1 MKADAVWRGA
11 CLAASVFLA
20 GCAGDVDGA
29 AGGDLTFGGDDT
41 GSASGAGGDQPP
53 PEDEDEG
60 DFRVPEAS
68 GRFVYSASEAT
79 DSVAVIDSSSLAI
92 RVAGV
97 GRGPTVVAAL
107 GTPASDEGAVAV
119 LDQGSDDVAILRTD
133 ADMATTVDV
142 FAVTPGANNLAVT
155 PDGRHVFVYHDIDG
169 PEALGPGS
177 NQEVTVVDAMT
188 GETHGMTVGSHPRD
202 IRFSTDGARAYVVTA
217 DGVNVIALAAVAMLG
232 KPQLIPVV
240 ADPGIDPARV
250 EVQLSVSRNV
260 ALARIE
266 GDPTLTATDLETGV
280 QTVLELPGIPTD
292 LDVSDDGSFAI
303 VMMPAQGGSTF
314 AELVLPVDGSSS
326 LELTTIQ
333 DEYLGLARIAPAG
346 DKMVLYTTVDP
357 RAHEISWTPENLLGG
372 GFAMATD
379 GDTDATGTSTGGESG
394 SSTDTGGST
403 SETTSGGEPGTDDG
417 DTTAGDP
424 PVGPDPRQRITIA
437 RREGGAWTDL
447 VTLFVERPV
456 TAVGIAPDGASA
468 ILLHAEPVMG
478 PDPFAYSI
486 VDLAKT
492 FPVKKLQ
499 RVPARPGSVMFTPD
513 AQRSVVLLRDDEID
527 VRDLDL
533 VDLRSFIVG
542 RLKLGSPPEGAGY
555 VDVTRKIFVSQEHLT
570 GRITFVDPAGQ
581 VQTITGFRLN
591 DAVKD

>member
-1 MKADAVWRGA
+1 
-11 CLAASVFLA
+11 LAASVFLA
-20 GCAGDVDGA
+20 GCAMDGA
-29 AGGDLTFGGDDT
+29 LGGGDLTFGGDDT
-41 GSASGAGGDQPP
+41 GSASGVGGDQPP

-155 PDGRHVFVYHDIDG
+155 PDGRHIFVYHDIDG
-169 PEALGPGS
+169 TEALGPGS

-202 IRFSTDGARAYVVTA
+202 IRFSNDGARAYVVTA
-217 DGVNVIALAAVAMLG
+217 DGVNVIELAAVAMLG
-232 KPQLIPVV
+232 KPPLIPVV

-250 EVQLSVSRNV
+250 EVQLSVSRHV

-333 DEYLGLARIAPAG
+333 NEYLGLARVAPAG

-357 RAHEISWTPENLLGG
+357 RAHDMPWTPENLLGG

-379 GDTDATGTSTGGESG
+379 GDTDATGTSTSTGTSTGGDPG

-403 SETTSGGEPGTDDG
+403 TETTSGAEAGTDDG

-424 PVGPDPRQRITIA
+424 PVGPDPRQRITIT
-437 RREGGAWTDL
+437 RRENGAWTDL

-486 VDLAKT
+486 VDLAKA

-513 AQRSVVLLRDDEID
+513 AQRSVVLLRDDEIG
-527 VRDLDL
+527 VRDIDL